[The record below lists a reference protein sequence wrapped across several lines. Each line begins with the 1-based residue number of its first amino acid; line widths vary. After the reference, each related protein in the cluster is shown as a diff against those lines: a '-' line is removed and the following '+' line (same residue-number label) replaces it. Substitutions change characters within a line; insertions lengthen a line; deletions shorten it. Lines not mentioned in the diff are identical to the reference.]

1 MVAKIDKLVRM
12 FLVSLLSLD
21 IVMCAGLWG
30 RKVAVMR
37 ETERRAEEEG
47 KADGEGTYN
56 PKSAWMFVDSRRR
69 VLPDIDG
76 NAIESTMTIHNYF
89 PSVEAHFASVENH
102 ILSDIHNYHMAGQQM
117 RQTDRAE
124 EPEDV
129 AEDNWEEEH
138 MDQYV
143 ISRFT
148 PERASWRSEVASLQT
163 FFNIDY
169 TLVPL

>member
-1 MVAKIDKLVRM
+1 MQDFGEGRLQRGVRQNNE
-12 FLVSLLSLD
+12 LN
-21 IVMCAGLWG
+21 
-30 RKVAVMR
+30 RKVKMTGRAH
-37 ETERRAEEEG
+37 TILSQLGCLLIAEEEYFLILMVTNLI
-47 KADGEGTYN
+47 AQNN
-56 PKSAWMFVDSRRR
+56 PLS
-69 VLPDIDG
+69 
-76 NAIESTMTIHNYF
+76 F

-138 MDQYV
+138 MDQYI

-148 PERASWRSEVASLQT
+148 PERASWRSEVASLQNSSTLNNT
-163 FFNIDY
+163 F
-169 TLVPL
+169 VPL

>member
-1 MVAKIDKLVRM
+1 
-12 FLVSLLSLD
+12 
-21 IVMCAGLWG
+21 
-30 RKVAVMR
+30 MR
-37 ETERRAEEEG
+37 AHKNT
-47 KADGEGTYN
+47 
-56 PKSAWMFVDSRRR
+56 
-69 VLPDIDG
+69 PDIDV
-76 NAIESTMTIHNYF
+76 NELESAKTLHYYF

-148 PERASWRSEVASLQT
+148 PERASWRSEVDVDEPDDRT
-163 FFNIDY
+163 EY
-169 TLVPL
+169 WLVPGVQTVDSCAYIVLQVGQAR

>member
-1 MVAKIDKLVRM
+1 MQDFGGGRLGQGGRQNEELK
-12 FLVSLLSLD
+12 
-21 IVMCAGLWG
+21 
-30 RKVAVMR
+30 RKVKRMGR
-37 ETERRAEEEG
+37 GRTILSQLGCLLIAEEEYFLILMVTNLI
-47 KADGEGTYN
+47 AQNN
-56 PKSAWMFVDSRRR
+56 PLS
-69 VLPDIDG
+69 
-76 NAIESTMTIHNYF
+76 F

-163 FFNIDY
+163 LFNIDY

>member
-1 MVAKIDKLVRM
+1 M
-12 FLVSLLSLD
+12 
-21 IVMCAGLWG
+21 
-30 RKVAVMR
+30 
-37 ETERRAEEEG
+37 
-47 KADGEGTYN
+47 
-56 PKSAWMFVDSRRR
+56 
-69 VLPDIDG
+69 
-76 NAIESTMTIHNYF
+76 
-89 PSVEAHFASVENH
+89 ENH

-138 MDQYV
+138 TDQYV

>member
-1 MVAKIDKLVRM
+1 M
-12 FLVSLLSLD
+12 
-21 IVMCAGLWG
+21 
-30 RKVAVMR
+30 
-37 ETERRAEEEG
+37 
-47 KADGEGTYN
+47 
-56 PKSAWMFVDSRRR
+56 
-69 VLPDIDG
+69 
-76 NAIESTMTIHNYF
+76 
-89 PSVEAHFASVENH
+89 ENQ

-129 AEDNWEEEH
+129 AEDNWKEEH